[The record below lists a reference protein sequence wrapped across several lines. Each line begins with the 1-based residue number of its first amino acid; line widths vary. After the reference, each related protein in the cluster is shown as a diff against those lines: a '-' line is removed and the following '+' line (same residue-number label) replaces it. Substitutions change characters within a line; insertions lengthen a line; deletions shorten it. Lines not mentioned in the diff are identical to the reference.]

1 MLSLRRTTICLGLL
15 PLLAPATPSP
25 PGQGPKLLT
34 KRSVTCLTVGS
45 TATATWTNS
54 AGQTCTFSG
63 VVGSNYGSNSAGS
76 GDYSCNGRCG
86 AGCTGAALGNAYTQD
101 CFAHDICSFFENASG
116 GSSDP
121 NCGAA
126 YDAAVDDTLLGV
138 AYGCSQRNPLNAV
151 AKPVGSPSCR

>member
-1 MLSLRRTTICLGLL
+1 MLSFRINTTYLSLL
-15 PLLAPATPSP
+15 PLLALTLAAPSSQ
-25 PGQGPKLLT
+25 GQSGFT
-34 KRSVTCLTVGS
+34 KRSVACRTVGS

-54 AGQTCTFSG
+54 VGQTCTFSG

-86 AGCTGAALGNAYTQD
+86 AGCTGTALGNAYTQD
-101 CFAHDICSFFENASG
+101 CFSHDICSYFENASG

-138 AYGCSQRNPLNAV
+138 AYGCSQSNPSNAV
-151 AKPVGSPSCR
+151 SKPAGSPSCL